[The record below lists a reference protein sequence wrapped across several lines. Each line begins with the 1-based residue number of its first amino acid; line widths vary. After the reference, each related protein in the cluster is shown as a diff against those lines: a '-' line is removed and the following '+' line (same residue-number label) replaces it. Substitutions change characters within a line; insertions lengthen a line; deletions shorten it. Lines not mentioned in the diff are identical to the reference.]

1 MLNRRQMLTI
11 TALGAGA
18 LAMPHV
24 ARAKGPEFAYKYA
37 NNLPI
42 THPMNIAAK
51 EAAGRIKE
59 QTDGRFELQI
69 FPSHQLGSDTDMLSQ
84 VRAGGI
90 EFLTT
95 PGLVL
100 STLVPVA
107 AINSLGFIF
116 PDYAAVWKAMDG
128 ELGAYIR
135 KQIAKVNLL
144 PMDRVWDNGFR
155 QTTTATVPIV
165 KPDNLAGLK
174 IRVPP
179 APILVSMFRTLGAAP
194 TAMNFAEVYSAL
206 QTRVIDA
213 QENPLAVIFTAKL
226 YEVQKNLSLTNHA
239 WDGYWFLANN
249 RTWARLPDDIK
260 EVVARNINEAGLQE
274 RTLVAKMNGEL
285 AENLAKDGM
294 VVNSVDNIP
303 FRDALRA
310 GGFYQEWKTKFGDDA
325 WDVLERYTGK
335 LI

>member
-1 MLNRRQMLTI
+1 MINRRHMLTM
-11 TALGAGA
+11 TALGAGV
-18 LAMPHV
+18 LAMPHI
-24 ARAKGPEFAYKYA
+24 ARAKGPEFSYKYA
-37 NNLPI
+37 NNLPA
-42 THPMNIAAK
+42 THPMNIAARG
-51 EAAGRIKE
+51 AAARISE
-59 QTDGRFELQI
+59 QTDGRFELKI
-69 FPSHQLGSDTDMLSQ
+69 FPSNQLGSDTDMLSQ
-84 VRAGGI
+84 VRAGGL

-116 PDYAAVWKAMDG
+116 PDYPAVWKAMDG
-128 ELGAYIR
+128 DLGRYLR
-135 KQIAKVNLL
+135 QQIAKVNLY
-144 PMDRVWDNGFR
+144 PMETVWDNGFR
-155 QTTTATVPIV
+155 QTTTATAPITS
-165 KPDNLAGLK
+165 PASFHGLK

-194 TAMNFAEVYSAL
+194 TAMNFAEVYSSL

-249 RTWARLPDDIK
+249 RAWARLPDDLK
-260 EVVARNINEAGLQE
+260 EVISKNVNQAGHEE
-274 RTLVAKMNGEL
+274 RALVEKMNGEL
-285 AENLAKDGM
+285 AEKLAGDGM
-294 VVNSVDNIP
+294 AVNKVDNTP

-310 GGFYQEWKTKFGDDA
+310 GGFYQEWKEKFGAEA
-325 WDVLERYTGK
+325 WSVLEGYTGK

>member
-1 MLNRRQMLTI
+1 MMNRRQMLTM
-11 TALGAGA
+11 TALGAGV
-18 LAMPHV
+18 LAMPHI
-24 ARAKGPEFAYKYA
+24 ARAKGPEFSYKYA
-37 NNLPI
+37 NNLPV
-42 THPMNIAAK
+42 THPMNIVAQAA
-51 EAAGRIKE
+51 ATRIKE
-59 QTDGRFELQI
+59 QSDGRMELKV
-69 FPSHQLGSDTDMLSQ
+69 FPSNQLGSDTDMLSQ

-100 STLVPVA
+100 STLIPVA

-128 ELGAYIR
+128 GLGTYLR
-135 KQIAKVNLL
+135 EQITKVNLH
-144 PMDRVWDNGFR
+144 PMETVWDNGFR
-155 QTTTATVPIV
+155 QTTTATAPIV
-165 KPDNLAGLK
+165 TPANFDGLK

-194 TAMNFAEVYSAL
+194 TAMNFAEVYSSL

-249 RTWARLPDDIK
+249 RSWRRLPDDLK
-260 EVVARNINEAGLQE
+260 EIVSRNVNQAGLEE
-274 RTLVAKMNGEL
+274 RTLVEKMNGEL
-285 AENLAKDGM
+285 AEKLASDGM
-294 VVNSVDNIP
+294 AVNSVDNIP

-310 GGFYQEWKTKFGDDA
+310 GGFYQEWKGKFGDEA